1 MDQETKGVV
10 KKWSLTFV
18 SGAFAIALAMLYT
31 LVLRSIAVQITPPP
45 PPMQEAYPDVS
56 TKEFCEKAGGRWLAS
71 SAATAYPDGQPQP
84 IKETNY
90 CQGPLK
96 YERDREVQS
105 EASQQT
111 SLFVFAIGGGIAVA
125 LSLLVALLRPVA
137 PGLMIGGIVS
147 FFIAGIHIW
156 TLAPGIGRLITIIA
170 IFIILTGIGLYVF
183 REKKPDIIH

>member
-1 MDQETKGVV
+1 MDQETKGAFR
-10 KKWSLTFV
+10 KWSLTFV

-31 LVLRSIAVQITPPP
+31 LVLRSIAVQITPPSP
-45 PPMQEAYPDVS
+45 LMQEPYPDVS
-56 TKEFCEKAGGRWLAS
+56 TQELCEQAGGRWLAS
-71 SAATAYPDGQPQP
+71 QTDTTYPEARPQP
-84 IKETNY
+84 VKETNF

-96 YERDREVQS
+96 FERDRDIQN

-125 LSLLVALLRPVA
+125 LSLLVAMLRPIA

-156 TLAPGIGRLITIIA
+156 TLAPGIGRLITIII
-170 IFIILTGIGLYVF
+170 IFLFLTGIGLYVF
-183 REKKPDIIH
+183 KEKTPDV